1 MNKILSKCIQFFL
14 ITIFILGT
22 SLTIAAEP
30 KKDTDALQLPKNII
44 SLVKANTFPNTAEGV
59 EVIEPSNMTKELLS
73 DSKIKIDNPE
83 LIKILNESVIKP
95 SPIAIGYR
103 AQVYLGRWPLHYNS
117 ENTSVIWDY
126 QAINQNELNNIGGN
140 SVQELRYL
148 QQDEREVKGALTN
161 KIDNPDMIKAM
172 MLQKTKQKTN
182 LPLSFSTKVGANT
195 KLDNF
200 YHVPMKKTGFLQ
212 AYVPAVNE
220 KGQVTYGEVYI
231 RLKGSTKMI
240 EVKNVTKQ
248 GIGAWIPIQDHV
260 ALSFILK

>member
-1 MNKILSKCIQFFL
+1 MKKNINMCILLYTVMLLFMGNS
-14 ITIFILGT
+14 
-22 SLTIAAEP
+22 STIAAEQGKEP
-30 KKDTDALQLPKNII
+30 EILLPKNII
-44 SLVKANTFPNTAEGV
+44 SVAKTNTFPNTSEGE
-59 EVIEPSNMTKELLS
+59 EVIEPSNMMKKLLS
-73 DSKIKIDNPE
+73 ESNIKIENPE

-95 SPIAIGYR
+95 SPVAIGYR
-103 AQVYLGRWPLHYNS
+103 AQVYLGRWPLYYQS

-126 QAINQNELNNIGGN
+126 QAINQNELNNVGGDT
-140 SVQELRYL
+140 VQELRYL
-148 QQDEREVKGALTN
+148 QQDEREVKGALTT
-161 KIDNPDMIKAM
+161 KIDNPDMIKTL

-182 LPLSFSTKVGANT
+182 LALAFSTKIGANT

-200 YHVPMKKTGFLQ
+200 YHVPVKKIGFLQ

-231 RLKGSTKMI
+231 RLKGSQKML

-260 ALSFILK
+260 AFSFSLK